1 MRSMLFLVDQRVERV
16 VLRFE
21 RFDLCLVHWCH
32 SLDRKS
38 TRLNSSHLVISYA
51 VFCLKKKNAIPMAF
65 SLYFP
70 NFPARAG
77 DDCSGSRALFRP
89 PVVTPTVKAVIR
101 TNVAIFDLRGIDIT
115 TK

>member
-51 VFCLKKKNAIPMAF
+51 VFCLKKKNAVPLVLKTADRSLSIP
-65 SLYFP
+65 
-70 NFPARAG
+70 PA
-77 DDCSGSRALFRP
+77 
-89 PVVTPTVKAVIR
+89 T
-101 TNVAIFDLRGIDIT
+101 AIFEVRHFGGHIENVCLGRVRGGCLLNQSSACRVNHLN
-115 TK
+115 